1 MKLSK
6 KYAINDQEILRL
18 LGLITVEFSY
28 LEADLSYVI
37 SRFQGLKIRS
47 KKDLGNMV
55 SDRLSFKMK
64 ITVLKDLYLF
74 RNGQKLPKQM
84 GKYLDS
90 CENKRNRFTH
100 SYYYFTYTTKH
111 KKIVNLG
118 YYSSRDKFVNQKIDR
133 ARRGMEITPIILNEF
148 IVEIQ
153 KTRKELGK
161 LKY

>member
-1 MKLSK
+1 MKRTK
-6 KYAINDQEILRL
+6 KYALDDPEILRL
-18 LGLITVEFSY
+18 LGLTTVEFSY

-55 SDRLSFKMK
+55 SDKLGFRKK
-64 ITVLKDLYLF
+64 VEVLRDLYLF
-74 RNGQKLPKQM
+74 RKGQKLPKQVYE
-84 GKYLDS
+84 YLED

-100 SYYYFTYTTKH
+100 SYYYYTKKG

-118 YYSSRDKFVNQKIDR
+118 YYSNHDKFVNKKIDR
-133 ARRGMEITPIILNEF
+133 SRKGIEVTPTMLNEF
-148 IVEIQ
+148 IEKIK
-153 KTRKELGK
+153 KTREELGN

>member
-1 MKLSK
+1 MKRTK
-6 KYAINDQEILRL
+6 KYAIDDPEILRL

-28 LEADLSYVI
+28 LEADLSYII

-74 RNGQKLPKQM
+74 RTGRKLPKQM
-84 GKYLDS
+84 DKYLDS

-100 SYYYFTYTTKH
+100 SYYYYT
-111 KKIVNLG
+111 
-118 YYSSRDKFVNQKIDR
+118 
-133 ARRGMEITPIILNEF
+133 
-148 IVEIQ
+148 
-153 KTRKELGK
+153 
-161 LKY
+161 